1 MNTYHRHTEAVISVG
16 WLIRCAAVCLVFGA
30 SCVGFLHQK
39 EALHHKAE
47 RVRTLERELRSIKR
61 SNQLQR
67 EEYAALTSPKRLEQE
82 VRKRQLNLV
91 APKPEDILSLPLP
104 DPQLVV
110 SPSFRTGFS
119 DKSQY
124 SLNRVS
130 YNQVNRRYLP

>member
-47 RVRTLERELRSIKR
+47 HVRTLERELRSIKR
-61 SNQLQR
+61 TNQLKR
-67 EEYAALTSPKRLEQE
+67 EEFAALTSPKRLEQE
-82 VRKRQLNLV
+82 VRKRQLDLV

-104 DPQLVV
+104 DPQIAVNQ
-110 SPSFRTGFS
+110 SS
-119 DKSQY
+119 KSTRI
-124 SLNRVS
+124 S
-130 YNQVNRRYLP
+130 